1 MSKKKRLWKVYEWLK
16 ILIRLFHNCI
26 DIKKKGYCNKNLAH
40 NSGDK
45 PLPWTVQ
52 RTKPHTHT
60 HTDKPQT
67 QRHGGKHIHQK
78 HAHANTYSCHVFLN
92 NYTHASNTHN
102 HRGGTFPQCTCRKN
116 ASLPHEIQ
124 TSLLIQSAGQ
134 TNTRTH
140 ARKNQPLGSKFHFIS
155 HAGEERAEE
164 SIHAVSSCAEG
175 GFAAIETDVGAAAK
189 CWSNSIH
196 THARTEDGWHSF
208 SSLKMWFQSSY

>member
-1 MSKKKRLWKVYEWLK
+1 MYEWLK

-26 DIKKKGYCNKNLAH
+26 DIKKKGHCNKNLAH

-52 RTKPHTHT
+52 RTKP

-78 HAHANTYSCHVFLN
+78 HAHANTYSCHVFPN

-134 TNTRTH
+134 TNTHTHTRTL
-140 ARKNQPLGSKFHFIS
+140 AKTS
-155 HAGEERAEE
+155 HW
-164 SIHAVSSCAEG
+164 
-175 GFAAIETDVGAAAK
+175 GA
-189 CWSNSIH
+189 NSI
-196 THARTEDGWHSF
+196 SF
-208 SSLKMWFQSSY
+208 PMLVRREQRNQYTPSPAVLKGVLLP